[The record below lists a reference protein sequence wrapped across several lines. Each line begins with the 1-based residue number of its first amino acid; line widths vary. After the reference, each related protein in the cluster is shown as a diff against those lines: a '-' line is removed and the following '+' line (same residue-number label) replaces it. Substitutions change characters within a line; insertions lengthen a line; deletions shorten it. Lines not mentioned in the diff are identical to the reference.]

1 MNKTIPFLIILVLAA
16 RGLLF
21 LSDHNMLQ
29 GSSATEV
36 KNTTEEP
43 VGIDLNEPKMDTA
56 IARLKTTAPG
66 TVTFLLAD
74 NHEIYYYKGAFN
86 GILKRTDYFQVRE
99 LIKRYKSQVDP
110 DELMFI
116 IKSEPGTTFKNT
128 IDILD
133 EMSINEIPP
142 GHYAEVDITKEETQ
156 RLNILKK
163 TKNG

>member
-1 MNKTIPFLIILVLAA
+1 MNKTIPFLIVLVLAA
-16 RGLLF
+16 RAMLF

-29 GSSATEV
+29 GRSATEV

-43 VGIDLNEPKMDTA
+43 IGIDLNEPTTDTA
-56 IARLKTTAPG
+56 IAQLKISASS

-99 LIKRYKSQVDP
+99 LIKRYKSQIDP
-110 DELMFI
+110 DKLMFI
-116 IKSEPGTTFKNT
+116 IKSEPGTTFKNA

-133 EMSINEIPP
+133 EMSINEVPP
-142 GHYAEVDITKEETQ
+142 GHYAEIDITKEETE